1 MPATKSKRLSVK
13 AQALRLV
20 RGLPSSASW
29 DEVMYPI
36 YVRQKIESGLAD
48 VRAGRLHGHASI
60 KKEFGLA

>member
-1 MPATKSKRLSVK
+1 MPAIKSKRSPVK

-29 DEVMYPI
+29 DEVMYRI
-36 YVRQKIESGLAD
+36 YVRQKIDAGLAD
-48 VRAGRLHGHASI
+48 VRAGRLHSHASI